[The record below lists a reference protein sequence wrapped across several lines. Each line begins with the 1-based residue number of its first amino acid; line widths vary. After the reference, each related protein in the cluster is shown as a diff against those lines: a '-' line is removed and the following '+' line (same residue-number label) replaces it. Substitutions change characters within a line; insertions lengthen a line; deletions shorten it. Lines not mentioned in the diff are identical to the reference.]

1 MASPTRPPITVPD
14 PPKVTLE
21 TKLTARTALAATEP
35 RRDRAGDI
43 DATLTRPENAKGPT
57 GGWLVL
63 LQNPV
68 ITKGGVLV
76 MQAEDSMHPPNVS
89 FK

>member
-1 MASPTRPPITVPD
+1 MARPTRPPITVPD
-14 PPKVTLE
+14 PPKVTRE
-21 TKLTARTALAATEP
+21 TRFTARTALAATAS

-43 DATLTRPENAKGPT
+43 DATLTRQKNAKGPT

-76 MQAEDSMHPPNVS
+76 MQAEDSMHPLIVS

>member
-1 MASPTRPPITVPD
+1 M
-14 PPKVTLE
+14 
-21 TKLTARTALAATEP
+21 KLTAKTALVATAS
-35 RRDRAGDI
+35 RREEAGDI
-43 DATLTRPENAKGPT
+43 DATLTPSENAKGPT

-76 MQAEDSMHPPNVS
+76 MQAETSMHPLIVS